1 MAPNGLLATPVLMVV
16 SLVVVSL
23 ILIALP
29 ASSFGDWSASTI
41 LYVKCIPILMGMFIA
56 MWAVA
61 KR

>member
-1 MAPNGLLATPVLMVV
+1 MVV